1 MAARNF
7 AVSISKAKEEDE
19 SYGEK
24 ANQLIKLRSLG
35 FLTPQTF
42 LVTPKAYFEFIKSN
56 DLDKKISHLLGV
68 VDFEK
73 AKSVQD
79 IASHIEKYLT
89 KSEIPNHILK
99 DILYEYKNLGG
110 LLNHAKAN
118 VFLSHVKNGL
128 KVHKVTGD
136 ASLINEIKNHWFSIY
151 SPKSPKTNPTIVIQ
165 KIEKGKN
172 GKIKTSTK
180 QVQTPFN
187 LNKEDVEALE
197 ALVSKFKKE
206 FYFPH
211 EIDFVIN
218 GDKVFVLKITPET
231 SLETHAPFPEYHFS
245 IIRNSHNL

>member
-7 AVSISKAKEEDE
+7 AVSISRVKEEDE

-24 ANQLIKLRSLG
+24 ANQLIKLQNAG
-35 FLTPQTF
+35 FLIPQTF
-42 LVTPKAYFEFIKSN
+42 LITPNAYFEFIKAN

-73 AKSVQD
+73 VKSVQD

-99 DILYEYKNLGG
+99 EILYEYKNLGG
-110 LLNHAKAN
+110 LLGHAKAN

-128 KVHKVTGD
+128 EVHKVTGD
-136 ASLINEIKNHWFSIY
+136 ASLVDKIKNHWFSIY
-151 SPKSPKTNPTIVIQ
+151 SPKSPKTNPTLVIQ
-165 KIEKGKN
+165 KIERGKN

-180 QVQTPFN
+180 QVQTFFN
-187 LNKEDVEALE
+187 LNEEDIEALE
-197 ALVSKFKKE
+197 TLVSKFKKE

-218 GDKVFVLKITPET
+218 GNKVFVLKTTPET
-231 SLETHAPFPEYHFS
+231 SLETRASFPEYHFS
-245 IIRNSHNL
+245 ITRNSHNL